1 MKAISN
7 VLGFF
12 TYWPIEKEEGED
24 SVEIDEGE
32 GIVEMVLGLDWL
44 WTKIF
49 LGFDLEAWI
58 KLFEGWRGG
67 KSGLKTWKEF
77 NVCMEK

>member
-32 GIVEMVLGLDWL
+32 GSVEMVLGLDWL
-44 WTKIF
+44 
-49 LGFDLEAWI
+49 
-58 KLFEGWRGG
+58 
-67 KSGLKTWKEF
+67 
-77 NVCMEK
+77 